1 MKLIYLEWEDAASS
15 SSWKFKSDIDKWAN
29 SPSNS
34 IHQVGFVLKETKK
47 YLVLCGR
54 WSPAGEDIGD
64 EEAYGLLQKIPK
76 TWVRKRINL
85 TKYIR

>member
-29 SPSNS
+29 SPSNN

-54 WSPAGEDIGD
+54 WSPPE
-64 EEAYGLLQKIPK
+64 KILVTKKPMDYC
-76 TWVRKRINL
+76 RKYL
-85 TKYIR
+85 KHG